1 MKNLLIAQLL
11 TIVIRYLS
19 LSILLFIFINDIL
32 SWGRGGMNLGIIPH
46 CGEKYHYTPASW
58 SMGNN
63 LFEYVGY
70 VEIMCIFSHPSSI
83 LFFLNKH
90 IFQLPDFCKL
100 IERCG

>member
-19 LSILLFIFINDIL
+19 LSNLLFIFYLFIFINYIL
-32 SWGRGGMNLGIIPH
+32 SRGRGGMNLGLIPH

-70 VEIMCIFSHPSSI
+70 IEIMCICSHPSSI
-83 LFFLNKH
+83 LFF
-90 IFQLPDFCKL
+90 
-100 IERCG
+100 